1 VGPNRAASRL
11 DAKPEQ
17 SILGSMN
24 DLGEPAGGPTLAR
37 VRRRGESHLL
47 ALMSAAAFVFV
58 AIAIAK
64 PWGESAPPPGAS
76 AATPSLVAETAQPVV
91 NVTIL
96 SVVCTGDTGSVGT
109 GDHTVSIYIGPA
121 ADGTYTTPLTPS
133 ATALAGSFA
142 APRVSP
148 WAVVGAQ
155 PVIGLQGT
163 VVCTGANGQVLEWV
177 VPSPSAPDPNAP

>member
-1 VGPNRAASRL
+1 
-11 DAKPEQ
+11 
-17 SILGSMN
+17 
-24 DLGEPAGGPTLAR
+24 
-37 VRRRGESHLL
+37 
-47 ALMSAAAFVFV
+47 MSAAAVVFV

-163 VVCTGANGQVLEWV
+163 VVCTGRMGRCSNGSCLAQAPLIQTRPE
-177 VPSPSAPDPNAP
+177 SNSQASAPEISSARSPIPLQRL